1 MERLSQQTY
10 REVEN
15 RRYFDR
21 WSKHYDD
28 GRISRWFQYTQ
39 ELTIRL
45 LDLKP
50 DSKVLDVGCG
60 TGHAVLQLASIVSAG
75 KACGIDVSPGMVEK
89 ASSKV
94 PQELKEIVE
103 FVQASS
109 EDIPY
114 PNGQF
119 NHVLCTNSFHH
130 YPDPL
135 RALGE
140 MRRVLKPGGQIVIFE
155 NAPDLSWYTWVWDR
169 ILRVAETGHVRYYA
183 SWEIGQ
189 MLGQAGFDNV
199 RLRHLRNEFLKH
211 GKIFA
216 SIQVWSA
223 TGPGGKQ
230 SKMKRRNGGR

>member
-1 MERLSQQTY
+1 MERSSQETH
-10 REVEN
+10 RELEN

-21 WSKHYDD
+21 WSKNYDD

-39 ELTIRL
+39 GLTIRL

-60 TGHAVLQLASIVSAG
+60 TGHAVLHVASIVSTG
-75 KACGIDVSPGMVEK
+75 KACGIDVSPGMVAK

-94 PQELKEIVE
+94 PQELKGIAE

-114 PNGQF
+114 PNAYF
-119 NHVLCTNSFHH
+119 DYVLCTNSFHH

-135 RALGE
+135 QALSE
-140 MRRVLKPGGQIVIFE
+140 MGRVLKPGGQIVIFE

-169 ILRVAETGHVRYYA
+169 ILRVAETGHVRYY
-183 SWEIGQ
+183 SSVEIGN
-189 MLGQAGFDNV
+189 MLSKSGFE
-199 RLRHLRNEFLKH
+199 RLNLCHFGSEFLKH
-211 GKIFA
+211 GKLFA
-216 SIQVWSA
+216 SVQVWSGYTPA
-223 TGPGGKQ
+223 
-230 SKMKRRNGGR
+230 

>member
-1 MERLSQQTY
+1 MERLSQETH
-10 REVEN
+10 REAEN

-50 DSKVLDVGCG
+50 NSKVLDVGCG
-60 TGHAVLQLASIVSAG
+60 TGHAVLRLASIVSDG

-94 PQELKEIVE
+94 PQDLKGIVE

-109 EDIPY
+109 EEIPY
-114 PNGQF
+114 TKGYF
-119 NHVLCTNSFHH
+119 NQVLCTNSFHH

-135 RALGE
+135 QALRE

-155 NAPDLSWYTWVWDR
+155 NAPDLSWYTWIWDR
-169 ILRVAETGHVRYYA
+169 ILRVAETGHVRYYC

-189 MLGQAGFDNV
+189 MLTQAGFENV
-199 RLRHLRNEFLKH
+199 RLRHLGNECLKH

-216 SIQVWSA
+216 SIQVWS
-223 TGPGGKQ
+223 GKVPREK
-230 SKMKRRNGGR
+230 SKVKLAIE

>member
-1 MERLSQQTY
+1 MVRAPQETH
-10 REVEN
+10 RELEN

-21 WSKHYDD
+21 WSRHYDE

-60 TGHAVLQLASIVSAG
+60 TGHAVLRLASIVSAG
-75 KACGIDVSPGMVEK
+75 KACGIDVSPGMVAK

-94 PQELKEIVE
+94 PQELKGVVE

-119 NHVLCTNSFHH
+119 DHVLCTNSFHH
-130 YPDPL
+130 YPDPRQAL
-135 RALGE
+135 RE
-140 MRRVLKPGGQIVIFE
+140 MGRVLKPRGQIVIFE
-155 NAPDLSWYTWVWDR
+155 NVPDLSWYTWVWDR

-183 SWEIGQ
+183 SQEIGR
-189 MLGQAGFDNV
+189 MLAQSGFENV
-199 RLRHLRNEFLKH
+199 TLCHLGNECFKH

-216 SIQVWSA
+216 SIQVWSG
-223 TGPGGKQ
+223 TGVGPIDKL
-230 SKMKRRNGGR
+230 R

>member
-1 MERLSQQTY
+1 MVRASQKTH
-10 REVEN
+10 RELEN

-39 ELTIRL
+39 ELSIRL
-45 LDLKP
+45 LDLKA

-60 TGHAVLQLASIVSAG
+60 TGYAVLRLASTVSAG
-75 KACGIDVSPGMVEK
+75 KACGIDVSPGMVAK

-94 PQELKEIVE
+94 PQELKGIAE

-119 NHVLCTNSFHH
+119 DHVLCTNSFHH

-135 RALGE
+135 QALRE
-140 MRRVLKPGGQIVIFE
+140 MRRVLKPRGRIVILE
-155 NAPDLSWYTWVWDR
+155 NAPDLSWYTWGWDR
-169 ILRVAETGHVRYYA
+169 ILRIVEEGHVRYYA
-183 SWEIGQ
+183 SREIEE
-189 MLGQAGFDNV
+189 MLKNSGFD
-199 RLRHLRNEFLKH
+199 HLRLCLLKNNFLTH
-211 GKIFA
+211 GKLFA

-223 TGPGGKQ
+223 QKPM
-230 SKMKRRNGGR
+230 SVLSDNPNEN